1 MPGGHA
7 DGRQMQIA
15 KKSGIRLLLNC
26 LPAGM
31 LFLSCAADTDLQRTR
46 DGIII
51 PVKGTRLKVQVL
63 DPAVIRIAN
72 SPGPSFEVHPSL
84 VVNAAKRPLSW
95 DLEQGNG
102 FAVIHTERLRV
113 RISLLDG
120 AIAFYDSAG
129 LALQALAQD
138 PGSFALDT
146 VQGEKSF
153 RITQKFSISPGEG
166 LYGLGQFQDG
176 IMNWRGRDV
185 LLVQAN
191 RTAVNPF
198 LVSTRN
204 YGILWDNYSKT
215 RFHDGPDCMSF
226 QSEAADRID
235 YLFISGENMDGVIAG
250 YRRATGTA
258 PLFPKWAYGYWQSKE
273 RYRTRREL
281 LDTAKEFRDR
291 RIPVDAL
298 VQDWQYW
305 GGNENW
311 SGMVWTPDRYPDP
324 KTMIDS
330 LHSVYHLRLMNSIW
344 PAVGVSTDLYAELKS
359 GGLVFDKLH
368 WSGGKLY
375 DAYSEEAR
383 NIYWKHLNKG
393 LFSVGV
399 DAFWM
404 DATEPE
410 LTSSGDPFIT
420 ETEIKACGRNA
431 LGTFSRYLNP
441 YSLMTAEG
449 VYENWRKTAGGKR
462 PFILTRS
469 SFSGQQRYA
478 AATWSGDIGSSWDV
492 LRKQISAG
500 INFCMAGIPYWTTDI
515 GGFLPDS
522 QGGMYPEGGSDPAF
536 QELYVRWFQ
545 FGAFCPVFR
554 SHGTG
559 TPREPWRFGEPGSPN
574 YDAIVRFDHL
584 RYRLM
589 PYIYSTAWMVTRD
602 GYTMMRGL
610 PMDFSRDPAVFSLG
624 TEYLFG
630 PSMLVCP
637 VTREMFTRTRKEED
651 FIPGS
656 NLFTPEGERGSL
668 KVEFHRG
675 IDFKEKVQDLQ
686 MVEIALTWF
695 GSVPE
700 PVLESAY
707 SVRWTGE
714 IAADR
719 DGIYRFVIRTD
730 GGCRLFVDGRTL
742 MDSWNHAGPVIC
754 RGEISL
760 KGGKRY
766 PVRIEHSQLKPG
778 AANFKLEWI
787 PPKDHVTAL
796 SAAMDCYLPRG
807 AEWFDFWTGGTYGG
821 GQSLTRKTP
830 LDIMPLFVKAGSI
843 IPMEP
848 FLEYAEE
855 KPSDPVE
862 LRIYPGGDAR
872 FELYED
878 ENDNQ
883 NYENGI
889 YAVIPLTWEEESRT
903 LIIGKRQG
911 GFPGMLDRRTFQVV
925 CVGENHGTGEG
936 ITGKPDR
943 TVLYHGEE
951 IRVQL

>member
-1 MPGGHA
+1 MKNT
-7 DGRQMQIA
+7 R
-15 KKSGIRLLLNC
+15 GIRFFLNC
-26 LPAGM
+26 LPAG
-31 LFLSCAADTDLQRTR
+31 LFLLSCAVDADLRKMR
-46 DGIII
+46 DGILI
-51 PVKGTRLKVQVL
+51 PVNGTQLMVQVL

-72 SPGPSFEVHPSL
+72 LPGIPFEVHPSL
-84 VVNAAKRPLSW
+84 IVNAQPKRVPW
-95 DLEQGNG
+95 NLERGNG
-102 FAVIHTERLRV
+102 YAVVQTEMLKV
-113 RISLLDG
+113 QISLSDG
-120 AIAFYDSAG
+120 GIAFFDSAG
-129 LALQALAQD
+129 MAIKALAQD
-138 PGSFALDT
+138 AGSFVPDT
-146 VQGEKSF
+146 VQGEEIF
-153 RITQKFSISPGEG
+153 RITQKFSISPDEG

-176 IMNWRGRDV
+176 IMNRRGRDV

-191 RTAVNPF
+191 RIAVNPF

-215 RFHDGPDCMSF
+215 LFHDGPDCMSF

-235 YLFISGENMDGVIAG
+235 YLFISGANMDSVIAG
-250 YRRATGTA
+250 YRRATGRA

-311 SGMVWTPDRYPDP
+311 SGMIWTPDRYPDP
-324 KTMIDS
+324 RAMIDS
-330 LHSVYHLRLMNSIW
+330 LHGVYHLRLMNSIW
-344 PAVGVSTDLYAELKS
+344 PAVGVNTDLYAEFKS

-383 NIYWKHLNKG
+383 DIYWKHLNKG
-393 LFSVGV
+393 LFSIGV

-420 ETEIKACGRNA
+420 EAEIKACGRNA

-441 YSLMTAEG
+441 YSLMTTRG
-449 VYENWRKTAGGKR
+449 VYENWLQASRDKR

-492 LRKQISAG
+492 LRKQIPAG
-500 INFCMAGIPYWTTDI
+500 VNFCMAGIPYWTADI

-559 TPREPWRFGEPGSPN
+559 TPREPWRFGEPGSSN
-574 YDAIVRFDHL
+574 YDAILKFDHL

-589 PYIYSTAWMVTRD
+589 PYIYSTAWKVTHD

-610 PMDFSRDPAVFSLG
+610 PMDFSGDPRVLDLDDEFM
-624 TEYLFG
+624 FG
-630 PSMLVCP
+630 PSILVCP
-637 VTREMFTRTRKEED
+637 VTREMYYKTRKQED
-651 FIPGS
+651 FIPS
-656 NLFTPEGERGSL
+656 SKLFTDAGEAGSL
-668 KVEFHRG
+668 RAEFFRG
-675 IDFKEKVQDLQ
+675 PDFDEKVQDLQ
-686 MVEIALTWF
+686 MVEIAITWA
-695 GSVPE
+695 GSIPE
-700 PVLESAY
+700 SVLQSAY
-707 SVRWTGE
+707 SVRWTGD

-730 GGCRLFVDGRTL
+730 GGCRLLVDGRTL
-742 MDSWNHAGPVIC
+742 INSRDHAGPAI
-754 RGEISL
+754 RQAEITL
-760 KGGKRY
+760 RGGKRY
-766 PVRIEHSQLKPG
+766 PVCIEHSQPKSG

-787 PPKDHVTAL
+787 PPKDSVPPL
-796 SAAMDCYLPRG
+796 SAAMECYLPSG
-807 AEWFDFWTGGTYGG
+807 AEWIDFWTGRQCGG
-821 GQSLTRKTP
+821 GQYLTRETP

-843 IPMEP
+843 IPMGP
-848 FLEYAEE
+848 FLEYVDE
-855 KPSDPVE
+855 KPVDPIE

-872 FELYED
+872 FEIYED

-883 NYENGI
+883 NYEKGI
-889 YAVIPLTWEEESRT
+889 YAVIPVAWEDQSRT
-903 LIIGKRQG
+903 LVIGKRQG
-911 GFPGMLDRRTFQVV
+911 
-925 CVGENHGTGEG
+925 
-936 ITGKPDR
+936 
-943 TVLYHGEE
+943 
-951 IRVQL
+951 

>member
-1 MPGGHA
+1 MG
-7 DGRQMQIA
+7 A
-15 KKSGIRLLLNC
+15 KNTRRIRLLLNC
-26 LPAGM
+26 LPAGL
-31 LFLSCAADTDLQRTR
+31 LFLSCTADADLRRTQ
-46 DGIII
+46 DGIIL
-51 PVKGTRLKVQVL
+51 PVNGTRLKVEVL
-63 DPAVIRIAN
+63 DPAMIRIAN
-72 SPGPSFEVHPSL
+72 SPGPPFEAHPSL
-84 VVNAAKRPLSW
+84 VVNAAKKRVPW
-95 DLEQGNG
+95 DLEQVNG
-102 FAVIHTERLRV
+102 YAVVHTEKLKV
-113 RISLLDG
+113 RISLQDG

-129 LALQALAQD
+129 LVLKTLPQD
-138 PGSFALDT
+138 AGSFTQDT
-146 VQGEKSF
+146 MQGEKTF
-153 RITQKFSISPGEG
+153 RITQKFSISPDEG

-191 RTAVNPF
+191 RIAVNPF

-226 QSEAADRID
+226 QSEVADRID
-235 YLFISGENMDGVIAG
+235 YLFVAGANMDSVIAG
-250 YRRATGTA
+250 YRKVTGRA

-273 RYRTRREL
+273 RYKTGTEL
-281 LDTAKEFRDR
+281 LDVAEEFRDR

-311 SGMVWTPDRYPDP
+311 SGMVWTPDRFPDP
-324 KTMIDS
+324 SGMIGR
-330 LHSVYHLRLMNSIW
+330 LHDEYHVHLMNSIW
-344 PAVGVSTDLYAELKS
+344 PAVGVNTDLYAELKS

-393 LFSVGV
+393 LFSIGV

-410 LTSSGDPFIT
+410 LTSSGDPFVT
-420 ETEIKACGRNA
+420 EAEIKACGRNA

-441 YSLMTAEG
+441 YSLMTTAG
-449 VYENWRKTAGGKR
+449 VYENWRKTTSGKR

-492 LRKQISAG
+492 LRKQIPAG
-500 INFCMAGIPYWTTDI
+500 INFCMSGIPYWTTDI
-515 GGFLPDS
+515 GGFLLDS
-522 QGGMYPEGGSDPAF
+522 QGGMYPEGGTNPAF

-574 YDAIVRFDHL
+574 YDAILKFDHL

-589 PYIYSTAWMVTRD
+589 PYIYSTAWKVTHD

-610 PMDFSRDPAVFSLG
+610 PMDFSSDPVVLTMGDEF
-624 TEYLFG
+624 LFG

-637 VTREMFTRTRKEED
+637 VTREMYHRTRKQED
-651 FIPGS
+651 FIPSS
-656 NLFTPEGERGSL
+656 NLFYPEGDGGSL
-668 KVEFHRG
+668 KVEFFRDL
-675 IDFKEKVQDLQ
+675 DFKEKVQDLHV
-686 MVEIALTWF
+686 VEIALTWA
-695 GSVPE
+695 GSIPE
-700 PVLESAY
+700 SVLASAY
-707 SVRWTGE
+707 SVRWSGE

-719 DGIYRFVIRTD
+719 DGIHRFVIRTD
-730 GGCRLFVDGRTL
+730 GGCRVLVDGRCLIDCWDNT
-742 MDSWNHAGPVIC
+742 GPVIR

-766 PVRIEHSQLKPG
+766 PVCIEHGQPKPG

-787 PPKDHVTAL
+787 PPKESVTAL

-807 AEWFDFWTGGTYGG
+807 AEWIDFWTGRKYGG
-821 GQSLTRKTP
+821 GQYLTRETP
-830 LDIMPLFVKAGSI
+830 LDIMPLYLKAGSI
-843 IPMEP
+843 IPMGP
-848 FLEYAEE
+848 FLQYADE
-855 KPSDPVE
+855 KTDPIE
-862 LRIYPGGDAR
+862 LRIYPGDDAR

-878 ENDNQ
+878 ENDSQ

-889 YAVIPLTWEEESRT
+889 YAVIPIVWEEESRT
-903 LIIGKRQG
+903 LFIGKRQG
-911 GFPGMLDRRTFQVV
+911 KFPGMLDKRTFHVV
-925 CVGENHGTGEG
+925 CVRENLGTGEG
-936 ITGKPDR
+936 WQEKPDR
-943 TVLYHGEE
+943 IVHYDGKE
-951 IRVQL
+951 IRVKL